1 MTGLFVPYDIT
12 KAFSCQ
18 TPRLGPESAQASLLF
33 TVPVIFAPDH
43 PPPVDEKDPFISV
56 SAALAWEGPAKSQ
69 PTESRKALNILN
81 FLVN

>member
-1 MTGLFVPYDIT
+1 LSQE
-12 KAFSCQ
+12 A
-18 TPRLGPESAQASLLF
+18 LLF
-33 TVPVIFAPDH
+33 AEPVIFAPDH

-69 PTESRKALNILN
+69 PTESRKAVNILN

>member
-1 MTGLFVPYDIT
+1 
-12 KAFSCQ
+12 
-18 TPRLGPESAQASLLF
+18 
-33 TVPVIFAPDH
+33 
-43 PPPVDEKDPFISV
+43 V